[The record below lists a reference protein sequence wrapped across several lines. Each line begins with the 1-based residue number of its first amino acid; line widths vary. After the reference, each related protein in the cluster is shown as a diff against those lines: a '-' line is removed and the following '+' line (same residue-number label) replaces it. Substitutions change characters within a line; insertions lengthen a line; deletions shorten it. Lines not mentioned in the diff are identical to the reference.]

1 MSKAQQQRIHDLEEI
16 ITHLQTEV
24 ELKDYWIETFSHEHK
39 YAQAV
44 QDWRTEGNFIME
56 KVWMAAKLLGDVVD
70 MLDEGGEDAL

>member
-56 KVWMAAKLLGDVVD
+56 KVWRATKLLGDVVD
-70 MLDEGGEDAL
+70 VLDEGGEDAL